1 MAAPLA
7 GLALRSVSGALMKQ
21 GGRAVASKLLGRK
34 KKMQPGKSKPVEQ
47 KVGGQRGSLAVRP
60 KTSIVSIPPSMAE
73 PADVSASTTSS
84 DSGYIEVI
92 NAKVIEIKNLLKGTL
107 AAEKKEED
115 DRKRTEKRQDR
126 KKQEAKLEKK
136 GSKKGK
142 SKMKGINMPRT
153 GFFDSLFGFI
163 SNTILGFFA
172 VRLIQYLPQILGF
185 LKFLAPIGEFLID
198 VGIGLID
205 NLC

>member
-47 KVGGQRGSLAVRP
+47 KVGGQRGALAVRP

-92 NAKVIEIKNLLKGTL
+92 NAKVIEMKNSEGHSGSR
-107 AAEKKEED
+107 EK
-115 DRKRTEKRQDR
+115 RKRMIEREQRNVKIERS
-126 KKQEAKLEKK
+126 KKQ
-136 GSKKGK
+136 S
-142 SKMKGINMPRT
+142 
-153 GFFDSLFGFI
+153 
-163 SNTILGFFA
+163 
-172 VRLIQYLPQILGF
+172 
-185 LKFLAPIGEFLID
+185 
-198 VGIGLID
+198 
-205 NLC
+205 